1 MDGEHAVPY
10 TRKWSSGAVLRQA
23 DRSKSAEF
31 PDRWLRQGNEG
42 DLENFFTPDDKRVE
56 AGNN

>member
-1 MDGEHAVPY
+1 MVP
-10 TRKWSSGAVLRQA
+10 VLRQA

-42 DLENFFTPDDKRVE
+42 DLEDFFTPDDKRVK